1 MERERR
7 SVEVSGKD
15 VEEAIAQGLAE
26 LGKTREEVEIKILSE
41 GSRGLFGLGAEEAR
55 VRISVEPQVV
65 ERAERIEVEVEEV
78 EVEEKK
84 EKVKKPAAP
93 PLEKDFQQMAKGTL
107 EELLAKMGIRAQVVI
122 RQKVDVEEGEPPPV
136 VLDIVGDDLGILI
149 GRRGETLAALQY
161 ITRLIVSRHT
171 RRWCP
176 LVVDVEHYKD
186 RREKSLRRLAQRMA
200 ERVSFS
206 QQPMALEAMPAYER
220 RIIHITLR
228 DHPSVTTKSV
238 GEGDQ
243 RKVTII
249 PKT

>member
-1 MERERR
+1 MGRQREGKR
-7 SVEVSGKD
+7 SVEASGRD
-15 VEEAIAQGLAE
+15 VEEAIAHGLAE
-26 LGKTREEVEIKILSE
+26 LGKTRDEVEIEVLSE

-55 VRISVEPQVV
+55 VQISVIEPKVV
-65 ERAERIEVEVEEV
+65 EEPVKKIRV
-78 EVEEKK
+78 EVEEK
-84 EKVKKPAAP
+84 EKVEEPEAP
-93 PLEKDFQQMAKGTL
+93 SLEKDFQQTAKRAL
-107 EELLAKMGIRAQVVI
+107 EELVTRMGIRAQVVI
-122 RQKVDVEEGEPPPV
+122 RRKVDAEEELPTV

-161 ITRLIVSRHT
+161 ITRLMVGRKT
-171 RRWCP
+171 RRWHP
-176 LVVDVEHYKD
+176 LVVDVEQYKV
-186 RREKSLRRLAQRMA
+186 RRERSLRRLAQRMA

-206 QQPMALEAMPAYER
+206 QQPVALEAMPAYER
-220 RIIHITLR
+220 RIVHLALR

>member
-1 MERERR
+1 MGKEREARR
-7 SVEVSGKD
+7 SLEASGKD
-15 VEEAIAQGLAE
+15 VEEAIAQGLAG
-26 LGKTREEVEIKILSE
+26 LGKTRDEVEIEVLSE

-55 VRISVEPQVV
+55 VRIRVIRPQVV
-65 ERAERIEVEVEEV
+65 EKFVEEIEVEE
-78 EVEEKK
+78 EEKK
-84 EKVKKPAAP
+84 VREPVAP
-93 PLEKDFQQMAKGTL
+93 PLEKDFQQIAKGAL

-122 RQKVDVEEGEPPPV
+122 RQKVDMEEREQPPV

-161 ITRLIVSRHT
+161 MTRLIVSRKT
-171 RRWCP
+171 RRWYP
-176 LVVDVEHYKD
+176 LVVDVEQYKA
-186 RREKSLRRLAQRMA
+186 RRERSLRRLAQRMA

-206 QQPMALEAMPAYER
+206 RQPVALEAMPAYER
-220 RIIHITLR
+220 RIVHLALR
-228 DHPSVTTKSV
+228 DHPTVATRSV

>member
-1 MERERR
+1 MGKEREERR
-7 SVEVSGKD
+7 SLEASGKD

-26 LGKTREEVEIKILSE
+26 LGKARDEVEIEVLSE

-55 VRISVEPQVV
+55 VRISVIEPRVV
-65 ERAERIEVEVEEV
+65 EKYVEEIEVEE
-78 EVEEKK
+78 EEKK
-84 EKVKKPAAP
+84 VKELAAP
-93 PLEKDFQQMAKGTL
+93 LLEKDFQQMARGTL
-107 EELLAKMGIRAQVVI
+107 KELLAKMGIRAQVVI
-122 RQKVDVEEGEPPPV
+122 RQKVDVEGRELPPV

-161 ITRLIVSRHT
+161 MTRLIVSRRT
-171 RRWCP
+171 RRWYP
-176 LVVDVEHYKD
+176 LVVDVEQYKV
-186 RREKSLRRLAQRMA
+186 RRERSLRRLAQRMA

-206 QQPMALEAMPAYER
+206 RQPVALEAMPAYER
-220 RIIHITLR
+220 RIVHLTLR
-228 DHPSVTTKSV
+228 DHPTVATKSV

>member
-1 MERERR
+1 MEKEEGQR
-7 SVEVSGKD
+7 SVEASGKD

-26 LGKTREEVEIKILSE
+26 LGKTRDEVEIEVLSE

-55 VRISVEPQVV
+55 VRISVVKPQVV
-65 ERAERIEVEVEEV
+65 EEVVEKIEGEE
-78 EVEEKK
+78 EEKV
-84 EKVKKPAAP
+84 EKPAAP
-93 PLEKDFQQMAKGTL
+93 PLERDFQQIAKGTL

-122 RQKVDVEEGEPPPV
+122 RQKVDVEEGELPPV
-136 VLDIVGDDLGILI
+136 ILDIVGDDLGILI

-161 ITRLIVSRHT
+161 ITRLIVSRKT
-171 RRWCP
+171 RRWYP
-176 LVVDVEHYKD
+176 LVVDVEQYKV
-186 RREKSLRRLAQRMA
+186 RRERSLRRLAQRMA

-206 QQPMALEAMPAYER
+206 RQPMALEAMPAYER
-220 RIIHITLR
+220 RIVHMTLR

-249 PKT
+249 PKP

>member
-1 MERERR
+1 MERERKGKR
-7 SVEVSGKD
+7 NVEASGKG

-26 LGKTREEVEIKILSE
+26 LGRTRDEVEIEVLNE

-55 VRISVEPQVV
+55 VRISVIEPRVV
-65 ERAERIEVEVEEV
+65 EKYVEEIEVEE
-78 EVEEKK
+78 EEKK
-84 EKVKKPAAP
+84 VKELAAP
-93 PLEKDFQQMAKGTL
+93 LLEKDFQQMARGTL
-107 EELLAKMGIRAQVVI
+107 KELLAKMGIRAQVVV

-161 ITRLIVSRHT
+161 ITRLMVSRKT
-171 RRWCP
+171 RRWYP
-176 LVVDVEHYKD
+176 LVVDVEQYKV
-186 RREKSLRRLAQRMA
+186 RRERSLTRLAQRMA

-206 QQPMALEAMPAYER
+206 RQPIALEAMSAYER
-220 RIIHITLR
+220 RIVHMALR

>member
-1 MERERR
+1 MEKEREGRR
-7 SVEVSGKD
+7 SAEASGKD
-15 VEEAIAQGLAE
+15 VEEAIAHGLAE
-26 LGKTREEVEIKILSE
+26 LGKTRDEVEIEVLSE

-55 VRISVEPQVV
+55 VRISVIEPQ
-65 ERAERIEVEVEEV
+65 AVEEV
-78 EVEEKK
+78 LEEIEVVEE
-84 EKVKKPAAP
+84 PAAP
-93 PLEKDFQQMAKGTL
+93 PLKEDFQQVARGTL

-122 RQKVDVEEGEPPPV
+122 RQKVDEEGELPTA

-161 ITRLIVSRHT
+161 ITRLIVSRKT
-171 RRWCP
+171 RRWYP
-176 LVVDVEHYKD
+176 LVVDVEQYKI
-186 RREKSLRRLAQRMA
+186 RRERSLRRLAERMA

-206 QQPMALEAMPAYER
+206 GQTVALEAMPAYER
-220 RIIHITLR
+220 RIVHLALR
-228 DHPSVTTKSV
+228 DHPTVTTKSV

>member
-1 MERERR
+1 MEKEREGKR
-7 SVEVSGKD
+7 SVEASGKD

-26 LGKTREEVEIKILSE
+26 LGKTRDEGEVEVLSE

-55 VRISVEPQVV
+55 VRIRTIESQVLLEEVV
-65 ERAERIEVEVEEV
+65 EKIEVV
-78 EVEEKK
+78 K
-84 EKVKKPAAP
+84 EPAAP
-93 PLEKDFQQMAKGTL
+93 PPERDFQQIAKGTL
-107 EELLAKMGIRAQVVI
+107 EELLVKMGIRVQVVI
-122 RQKVDVEEGEPPPV
+122 RQKADVGEGELPTV

-161 ITRLIVSRHT
+161 ITRLIVSHKT
-171 RRWCP
+171 RRWHP
-176 LVVDVEHYKD
+176 LVVDVEQYKV
-186 RREKSLRRLAQRMA
+186 RRERSLRRLAQRMA

-206 QQPMALEAMPAYER
+206 RQPVALEAMPAYER
-220 RIIHITLR
+220 RIVHLALR
-228 DHPSVTTKSV
+228 DHPTVTTKSV